1 MEVITGGRGAPAPQ
15 KKPNLLIRLLA
26 FLLTLALVLGA
37 VALVA
42 CRERLNF
49 DAVRRWYTYRDL
61 ERAENGQ
68 ADSFRFDGNPSDPCV
83 SLGGDLL
90 TCSAGA
96 GIRLFSG
103 SGVSY
108 INRPATMSQPAV
120 SAAGKYGIV
129 YDAGGRDL
137 CLYTERT
144 EVFSLSL
151 EQGQTLISAGVNQHG
166 WLAVV
171 RQESGCKGAVTV
183 YNGSHRAAM
192 EVRLSSRFVL
202 DAVPAPDNRSAAVLT
217 VGLSGG
223 AFDCRVDLYRLDRE
237 SGGDEPDWSCSLG
250 NNMALG
256 LRWDGDGIWV
266 LGESALSLVSPDGE
280 LTGSCSYDGSYLKA
294 FSLEGDGAAA
304 LLLSKYRSGTGTQLL
319 TVSPDGQVRASLEP
333 EGQVLSLSAA
343 GRYVAVLT
351 SGRLDIYDLDLELY
365 ASLDIQG
372 ARQVV
377 QRSDGTALLLGTG
390 SAQLFVPS

>member
-1 MEVITGGRGAPAPQ
+1 MEVITGGKGASAPP
-15 KKPNLLIRLLA
+15 KKPNLLVRLLA

-42 CRERLNF
+42 YRDRLNF
-49 DAVRRWYTYRDL
+49 DAIRRWYTYRDL
-61 ERAENGQ
+61 ERAESGQ
-68 ADSFRFDGNPSDPCV
+68 ADSFRFDGNPSDPCA

-108 INRPATMSQPAV
+108 INRPATMSQPVV

-129 YDAGGRDL
+129 YDAGGREL
-137 CLYTERT
+137 YLYTERT
-144 EVFSLSL
+144 ETFSLSL

-171 RQESGCKGAVTV
+171 RQESGCKGVVTV
-183 YNGSHRAAM
+183 YNGSHRPVM
-192 EVRLSSRFVL
+192 EARLSSRFVL
-202 DAVPAPDNRSAAVLT
+202 DAVPAPDNRSVAVLT
-217 VGLSGG
+217 VGLSNGT
-223 AFDCRVDLYRLDRE
+223 FDCRVDLYRLDRE
-237 SGGDEPDWSCSLG
+237 TGGDEPDWSCSLD

-266 LGESALSLVSPDGE
+266 LGESALSLVSPDGA
-280 LTGSCSYDGSYLKA
+280 LAGTCPYHGSYLKA
-294 FSLEGDGAAA
+294 FSLEGEGAAA
-304 LLLSKYRSGTGTQLL
+304 LLLGKYRSGTSTQLL
-319 TVSPDGQVRASLEP
+319 TVSPDGQIRASLELDS
-333 EGQVLSLSAA
+333 QVLSLSAA

-351 SGRLDIYDLDLELY
+351 AGRLDIYDLDLELY
-365 ASLDIQG
+365 ASLEIQG
-372 ARQVV
+372 ARRVV
-377 QRSDGTALLLGTG
+377 QRSDGTALLLDTGT
-390 SAQLFVPS
+390 AQLFIPS